1 MIVSTTQMTAVAI
14 AGKVLSVTEG
24 AVIDSTFPTI
34 VRDGG
39 SGGGAGG
46 ADQGNRMVAQWA
58 RGGIACAM
66 RDFGD
71 NFELAEPATAL
82 FRRSGP
88 VGASNREVNS
98 FANIPPPTPPPSPR
112 GRSVESDLAI
122 VIEHVSELGIQP
134 LLLPPPAHR
143 LLDTQLLALLPLGL
157 GVGEAGEARARPS
170 ASPRSSGSRPPPP

>member
-34 VRDGG
+34 VRGGG
-39 SGGGAGG
+39 SGGGAGA

-71 NFELAEPATAL
+71 NLAEPATRCFGA
-82 FRRSGP
+82 SGP
-88 VGASNREVNS
+88 RQRVEV
-98 FANIPPPTPPPSPR
+98 
-112 GRSVESDLAI
+112 RSEFV
-122 VIEHVSELGIQP
+122 
-134 LLLPPPAHR
+134 R
-143 LLDTQLLALLPLGL
+143 
-157 GVGEAGEARARPS
+157 
-170 ASPRSSGSRPPPP
+170 